1 MSRRRGSIR
10 LSLGPLPPRAR
21 CRSPGSPDEVI
32 ADRRLVITKS
42 VLAYRVVHT
51 KLTVIPLTRALSLA
65 RWTERLAA
73 EAPYPAGGPEARLRW
88 SSACPANLTTDPVE
102 RIVVVM
108 KDGATRE
115 APLAAV
121 LFDQLARITAWR

>member
-10 LSLGPLPPRAR
+10 LSLGPLPPHAR
-21 CRSPGSPDEVI
+21 CRSPGSPDEII
-32 ADRRLVITKS
+32 ADRRLVRTKS
-42 VLAYRVVHT
+42 VFAYQVVHT
-51 KLTVIPLTRALSLA
+51 KFTVIPLTSCALSLA

-73 EAPYPAGGPEARLRW
+73 EAPYLAGGPEARLRW

-121 LFDQLARITAWR
+121 LF